1 MKSVRGEI
9 LRYTTTSLIELL
21 SKFPKDLEIDTELS
35 FLFNYPRELN
45 HLQDTMTRDEFV
57 DLARRKATKLCL
69 LEGSWEEGTVSREKV
84 LMIREK
90 WELEK

>member
-1 MKSVRGEI
+1 M
-9 LRYTTTSLIELL
+9 RYTTTSLIEVL

-35 FLFNYPRELN
+35 FLFNYPKELD
-45 HLQDTMTRDEFV
+45 HLSDTMTRREFI

-69 LEGSWEEGTVSREKV
+69 LEGSWEDGTISREKV
-84 LMIREK
+84 LMINEK

>member
-1 MKSVRGEI
+1 MRI
-9 LRYTTTSLIELL
+9 LRYTTTSLIEVL

-35 FLFNYPRELN
+35 FLFNYPKELD
-45 HLQDTMTRDEFV
+45 HLSDTMTRREFI

-69 LEGSWEEGTVSREKV
+69 LEGSWEDGTISREKV
-84 LMIREK
+84 LMINEK